1 MINTYKYTLQ
11 VGKPAL
17 GKKKKKKALICRIY
31 FWHTKN
37 QPVMVDLKLV
47 MILHTMV

>member
-17 GKKKKKKALICRIY
+17 GKKKKKALICRIY
-31 FWHTKN
+31 FCHTN
-37 QPVMVDLKLV
+37 FPVMVDLKLL